1 MDMHPA
7 QTILAQRASMPGLG
21 HVTLVGT
28 GPGDPDLLTVRAA
41 RLIATADVVL
51 YDHLVGA
58 RILDLLPSAAQRIL
72 VGKRRNDHTLPQ
84 AQINA
89 LLVDLARRGRRV
101 LRLKGGDPFMF
112 GRGGEELEALA
123 AAGVPFDIVPGITA
137 ALGASACAGIPLT
150 HRNHA
155 QGCTFVT
162 GHLQDGSMDLD
173 WPALARPHHT
183 LVIYMG
189 LLGLPQLCARLM
201 EHGRAPDTPAAVV
214 QHASLPTQR
223 VVVGTLATLAAL
235 ASARALRPPTLIIVG
250 EVVALRGALAAHDAL
265 AHATAAPLD

>member
-1 MDMHPA
+1 MDMHPTR
-7 QTILAQRASMPGLG
+7 TILARRAPLQDAG

-41 RLIATADVVL
+41 RLIAQADVAL
-51 YDHLVGA
+51 YDHLVGP
-58 RILDLLPSAAQRIL
+58 RILDLLPAAAYRIL

-84 AQINA
+84 TQINA
-89 LLVDLARRGRRV
+89 LLVDYARRGHRV
-101 LRLKGGDPFMF
+101 LRLKGGDPFLF

-123 AAGVPFDIVPGITA
+123 AAGVPFDVVPGITA

-162 GHLQDGSMDLD
+162 GQLQDGSMDLD

-183 LVIYMG
+183 LVVYMG
-189 LLGLPQLCARLM
+189 LLGLPQLCVRLV
-201 EHGRAPDTPAAVV
+201 EHGRAPDTPAAIV
-214 QHASLPTQR
+214 QHASLPTQC
-223 VVVGTLATLAAL
+223 VVVGTLATLAGL
-235 ASARALRPPTLIIVG
+235 AAARALRPPTLIIVG
-250 EVVALRGALAAHDAL
+250 EVVALRAASCEHGAIGCAIEGSIS
-265 AHATAAPLD
+265 